1 MFLELIQ
8 VNSSF
13 STHSLKS
20 KLGSEP
26 VIHGQIDLI
35 KFVESNKFD
44 NVYSKIWNIFAWW
57 NQFYKVFRI

>member
-35 KFVESNKFD
+35 KFDESNKFD
-44 NVYSKIWNIFAWW
+44 NVYSKI
-57 NQFYKVFRI
+57 